1 MKTLKI
7 FIKESID
14 DMLTFKGGI
23 SSEASDY
30 VDVIDEDKVKALET
44 LVCKELFPDLKTDS
58 LSYEYH
64 HVSSEYPEGVI
75 VSCSNSHKKYLVTH
89 HGHIIDLSRR

>member
-23 SSEASDY
+23 PSVSSDY
-30 VDVIDEDKVKALET
+30 DNVIDEDKVKALET

-58 LSYEYH
+58 LTYKYH

-75 VSCSNSHKKYLVTH
+75 VSCNNSHKTYLVTH